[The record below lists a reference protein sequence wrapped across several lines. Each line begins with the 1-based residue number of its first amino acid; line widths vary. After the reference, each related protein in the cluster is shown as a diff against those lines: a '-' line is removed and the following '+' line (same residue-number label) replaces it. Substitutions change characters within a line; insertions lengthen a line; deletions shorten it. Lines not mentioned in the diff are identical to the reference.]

1 MHAYLKLDIL
11 TDHRTFHVKTVT
23 LTPLAMSTPKI
34 SLALGAK
41 RQAPPPQN
49 GVKRPR
55 AALQD
60 EEDDSVEVGRT
71 ESVSHFDK
79 AAGGAVDS
87 RRKQEV
93 AGPLVIPRQ
102 MNKNWK
108 EAAHQRKRQKSG
120 LPEGARGGKEGLDQ
134 RVAAVEA
141 ELEAA
146 KPKFG
151 LNTYAKNVAGNGDAA
166 SEALDVAEQAQQLPP
181 EPDADA
187 EPLRK
192 QTDDE
197 RALDAL
203 LGKTTTDKTLVI
215 QAAKPLSEEDVFND
229 DVASAPPMPS
239 MDDYARVPVEQFGAA
254 LLRGMGWKDGEGV
267 GNQRGVKIKKETAKP
282 LAKRSN
288 LLGIG
293 AKEDAAIAGE
303 MGAWGRGA
311 KGKEVKVYNP
321 VLLKDTKTGEM
332 FTEDELKAKQERDE
346 KAEYMK
352 QWEKKEGEKRGGRSD
367 RGDRDDRRRDHDS
380 DSRDHRREKDR
391 GDDDRRR
398 RERDRSRDRDR
409 RKYDDEE
416 SDAEYRR
423 RKEKEKYRR
432 REPDRGERNG
442 GDDRRRHRD
451 RNDGDDRH
459 RHRDRDDGDR
469 HKESDSRRDRER
481 GHRR

>member
-1 MHAYLKLDIL
+1 M
-11 TDHRTFHVKTVT
+11 TVQDHVLFKSSTSPT
-23 LTPLAMSTPKI
+23 MSAPKI

-41 RQAPPPQN
+41 RQAPAPTN

-60 EEDDSVEVGRT
+60 EEDDGVEVGRM

-79 AAGGAVDS
+79 TAGGAIDAS
-87 RRKQEV
+87 RKQEV
-93 AGPLVIPRQ
+93 QGPLVIPRQ
-102 MNKNWK
+102 TNRNWK
-108 EAAHQRKRQKSG
+108 EAANQRKRQKSG
-120 LPEGARGGKEGLDQ
+120 LPEGAGGGKEGLDR

-151 LNTYAKNVAGNGDAA
+151 LNTYAKNDVAGEDAAGDAM
-166 SEALDVAEQAQQLPP
+166 DVAEQAQQVPP
-181 EPDADA
+181 EPDPDA

-192 QTDDE
+192 QTDEE

-203 LGKTTTDKTLVI
+203 MGKTTTDKTLVI
-215 QAAKPLSEEDVFND
+215 RASNPVTEEDVFND

-267 GNQRGVKIKKETAKP
+267 GSQRGIKLKKESAKP
-282 LAKRSN
+282 PAKRSN

-311 KGKEVKVYNP
+311 KGKEVKIYNP

-332 FTEDELKAKQERDE
+332 FTEEELKAKTERDE
-346 KAEYMK
+346 KAKYEME
-352 QWEKKEGEKRGGRSD
+352 WEKKEREKRGGRGD
-367 RGDRDDRRRDHDS
+367 RSERDDRRREYNG
-380 DSRDHRREKDR
+380 DSRDHRRERERD
-391 GDDDRRR
+391 GDKGRR
-398 RERDRSRDRDR
+398 RDRSRDRDR

-416 SDAEYRR
+416 SDGEYRR
-423 RKEKEKYRR
+423 RKEKERHR
-432 REPDRGERNG
+432 QREPDRDERNG
-442 GDDRRRHRD
+442 GGDRRRHREYDDGEKRRRD
-451 RNDGDDRH
+451 RDRDDRD
-459 RHRDRDDGDR
+459 RHRDRDG
-469 HKESDSRRDRER
+469 DSRRERER

>member
-1 MHAYLKLDIL
+1 
-11 TDHRTFHVKTVT
+11 
-23 LTPLAMSTPKI
+23 MSAPKI

-41 RQAPPPQN
+41 RQPPAPTN

-60 EEDDSVEVGRT
+60 EEDDGVEVGRT

-79 AAGGAVDS
+79 TAGGAIDS
-87 RRKQEV
+87 SRKKEV
-93 AGPLVIPRQ
+93 EGPLVIPRQ
-102 MNKNWK
+102 TNRNWK
-108 EAAHQRKRQKSG
+108 EAANQRKRQKSG
-120 LPEGARGGKEGLDQ
+120 LPEGAGGGKEGLDR

-151 LNTYAKNVAGNGDAA
+151 LNTYAKNEVGGGDAA
-166 SEALDVAEQAQQLPP
+166 GEAMDVAEQAQQLPP
-181 EPDADA
+181 EPNPDA

-192 QTDDE
+192 QTDEE

-203 LGKTTTDKTLVI
+203 MGQTTTDKTLVI
-215 QAAKPLSEEDVFND
+215 QASNPLSEEDVFND
-229 DVASAPPMPS
+229 DMASAPPMPS

-267 GNQRGVKIKKETAKP
+267 GSQRGIKLKKESAKP
-282 LAKRSN
+282 PAKRSN

-332 FTEDELKAKQERDE
+332 FTEEELKAKAERDE
-346 KAEYMK
+346 KAKYELE
-352 QWEKKEGEKRGGRSD
+352 WEKKEKEKRGGRGD
-367 RGDRDDRRRDHDS
+367 RDERDDRRRDHNG
-380 DSRDHRREKDR
+380 DSRDRRREKDR
-391 GDDDRRR
+391 DGDSGRRR
-398 RERDRSRDRDR
+398 DRDRSKDRDR

-416 SDAEYRR
+416 SDREYRR
-423 RKEKEKYRR
+423 RKEKERQR
-432 REPDRGERNG
+432 QREPDRDERSG
-442 GDDRRRHRD
+442 GGGDRRRHHDYDDGEKRRRD
-451 RNDGDDRH
+451 
-459 RHRDRDDGDR
+459 RDRDDSGR
-469 HKESDSRRDRER
+469 HRERHGDSRREREKDR
-481 GHRR
+481 RR

>member
-1 MHAYLKLDIL
+1 
-11 TDHRTFHVKTVT
+11 
-23 LTPLAMSTPKI
+23 MSAPKI

-41 RQAPPPQN
+41 RQAPSTTN

-55 AALQD
+55 AALQED
-60 EEDDSVEVGRT
+60 EDDGVEVGRT

-79 AAGGAVDS
+79 TAGGAIDS
-87 RRKQEV
+87 SRKQETQ
-93 AGPLVIPRQ
+93 GPLVIPRQ
-102 MNKNWK
+102 VNRNWK
-108 EAAHQRKRQKSG
+108 EAANQRKRQKSG
-120 LPEGARGGKEGLDQ
+120 LPEGAGGGREGLDR

-151 LNTYAKNVAGNGDAA
+151 LNTYDKPVVGDADVA
-166 SEALDVAEQAQQLPP
+166 SEAMGIAHEAQQLPP
-181 EPDADA
+181 EPTPDA

-192 QTDDE
+192 QTDEE

-203 LGKTTTDKTLVI
+203 MGKTTTDKTLVI
-215 QAAKPLSEEDVFND
+215 QASNPLSEEDAFNND
-229 DVASAPPMPS
+229 IASAPPMPS

-267 GNQRGVKIKKETAKP
+267 GSQRGIKLKKESVKP
-282 LAKRSN
+282 PAKRSN

-311 KGKEVKVYNP
+311 KGKEVKIYNP

-332 FTEDELKAKQERDE
+332 FTEEELKAKAERDE
-346 KAEYMK
+346 KAKYERE
-352 QWEKKEGEKRGGRSD
+352 WERKEKEKRGGR
-367 RGDRDDRRRDHDS
+367 GDRSGGDDRRRDRDG
-380 DSRDHRREKDR
+380 DSREHRHEKDHG
-391 GDDDRRR
+391 GDDGRRR
-398 RERDRSRDRDR
+398 DRNHSRDRDR
-409 RKYDDEE
+409 RKYDDNG

-423 RKEKEKYRR
+423 RKEKERHRR
-432 REPDRGERNG
+432 QDPERDARNG
-442 GDDRRRHRD
+442 GDKHRRRGDNDRDDERRRHRD
-451 RNDGDDRH
+451 HDDGGR
-459 RHRDRDDGDR
+459 RRDD
-469 HKESDSRRDRER
+469 DSRRERDR